1 VFRRVVDYARMRCR
15 PSVSPN
21 GKAVVIDMLISIRAA
36 RDIEMICIVDA
47 WKTKKPGELP
57 GVAV

>member
-1 VFRRVVDYARMRCR
+1 
-15 PSVSPN
+15 
-21 GKAVVIDMLISIRAA
+21 MLMSIRAA